1 VFIVVCVHVCV
12 CVYVCVCVW
21 LMRKGQ
27 DVVGCLQKKKR
38 LACVRVRACMN
49 GTLVKEY
56 NFFYS
61 DERQQPHPPALT
73 IPLVP
78 VF

>member
-1 VFIVVCVHVCV
+1 VHVCA
-12 CVYVCVCVW
+12 CVCVVDEEST
-21 LMRKGQ
+21 RCGRVSPKE
-27 DVVGCLQKKKR
+27 KKIGVR
-38 LACVRVRACMN
+38 ACACMN